1 MNFRMILKISIKALN
16 RSKVR
21 SILTML
27 GIIIGVGA
35 LISMVSLGQGAQMQI
50 QEAIAARGANLLYV
64 RPGSRRTRGYHGGA
78 GTINTLVLYTPK
90 VISSSG
96 SCLDVGGGWEP
107 QIPPGPARHYQR
119 QGNRSS

>member
-21 SILTML
+21 SVLTML
-27 GIIIGVGA
+27 GIIIGVGS

-64 RPGSRRTRGYHGGA
+64 RPEAVARAGITAAREPSIRWSPQMPRRFLPSVRRWRWPA
-78 GTINTLVLYTPK
+78 PA
-90 VISSSG
+90 
-96 SCLDVGGGWEP
+96 WES
-107 QIPPGPARHYQR
+107 QLR
-119 QGNRSS
+119 